1 MLVVI
6 FIHFN
11 FVRRMWLCSVGRRH
25 LNGQKSIINIPN
37 LNNQKMSTTT
47 AAPKTKK
54 PAKKSEGFK
63 GIKNAFIVILICIII
78 AFIIFYTVFG
88 AASHF
93 QGGDNANDPVDLIG
107 TIFKGGIV
115 VPVIHGLFYTVI
127 VIVVERWLALRT
139 AFGKGSLE
147 KFTNTVRQAMAAN
160 DVDAAMKACDAQ
172 KGSVAN
178 VVRAALQRYQTEEA
192 DATKTKAQ
200 KLESIKAALDDATA
214 LEMPTLQMNLPI
226 LGVLT
231 SLGVLTGL
239 FGTVLGM
246 IKSFQ
251 SISGEGGGDS
261 SALSTGISEA
271 LVNTASGIATSAL
284 ALIFYNFYTNKID
297 RFTYS
302 LEEVGFIIV
311 QNYALTH

>member
-1 MLVVI
+1 
-6 FIHFN
+6 
-11 FVRRMWLCSVGRRH
+11 
-25 LNGQKSIINIPN
+25 
-37 LNNQKMSTTT
+37 MSTTT
-47 AAPKTKK
+47 KAPAKK
-54 PAKKSEGFK
+54 PAQKSEGFK
-63 GIKNAFIVILICIII
+63 GIKNAFVVILICVII

-88 AASHF
+88 NGSHF
-93 QGGDNANDPVDLIG
+93 QRGDNANDPIDLVG
-107 TIFKGGIV
+107 TIFKGGVV
-115 VPVIHGLFYTVI
+115 VPVIHGMFYAVI
-127 VIVVERWLALRT
+127 AFVVERWLALRT

-147 KFTNTVRQAMAAN
+147 KFTEAVRKAMAAN
-160 DVDAAMKACDAQ
+160 DIAAALKVCDAQ
-172 KGSVAN
+172 QGSVAN
-178 VVRAALQRYQTEEA
+178 VVRAALERYQVEEA

-200 KLESIKAALDDATA
+200 KLEAIKAALDDATA

-284 ALIFYNFYTNKID
+284 ALVFYNFYTNRID

>member
-1 MLVVI
+1 
-6 FIHFN
+6 
-11 FVRRMWLCSVGRRH
+11 
-25 LNGQKSIINIPN
+25 
-37 LNNQKMSTTT
+37 MSTTT
-47 AAPKTKK
+47 KAPAKK
-54 PAKKSEGFK
+54 PAQKSEGFK
-63 GIKNAFIVILICIII
+63 GIKNAFVVILICVII
-78 AFIIFYTVFG
+78 AIIIFYTVFG
-88 AASHF
+88 NGSHF
-93 QGGDNANDPVDLIG
+93 QGGDNANDPIDLVG
-107 TIFKGGIV
+107 TIFKGGVV
-115 VPVIHGLFYTVI
+115 VPVIHGMFYAVI
-127 VIVVERWLALRT
+127 AFVVERWLALRT

-147 KFTNTVRQAMAAN
+147 KFTEAVRKAMAAN
-160 DVDAAMKACDAQ
+160 DIAAALKVCDAQ
-172 KGSVAN
+172 QGSVAN
-178 VVRAALQRYQTEEA
+178 VVRAALERYQVEEA

-200 KLESIKAALDDATA
+200 KLEAIKAALDDATA

-284 ALIFYNFYTNKID
+284 ALVFYNFYTNRID

>member
-1 MLVVI
+1 
-6 FIHFN
+6 
-11 FVRRMWLCSVGRRH
+11 
-25 LNGQKSIINIPN
+25 
-37 LNNQKMSTTT
+37 MSTTT
-47 AAPKTKK
+47 KAPAKK
-54 PAKKSEGFK
+54 PAQKGEGFK
-63 GIKNAFIVILICIII
+63 GIKNAFVVILICIVI

-88 AASHF
+88 AGSHF
-93 QGGDNANDPVDLIG
+93 QGGNNENDPIDLIG

-127 VIVVERWLALRT
+127 AIVVERWLALRT

-147 KFTNTVRQAMAAN
+147 KFTEQIRKAMAAN
-160 DVDAAMKACDAQ
+160 DIAAAIKACDAQ

-178 VVRAALQRYQTEEA
+178 VVRAALERYQVEDA
-192 DATKTKAQ
+192 DASKTKAQ
-200 KLESIKAALDDATA
+200 KLEAIKAALDDATA

-284 ALIFYNFYTNKID
+284 ALVFYNFYTNRID
-297 RFTYS
+297 KFTYS

>member
-1 MLVVI
+1 
-6 FIHFN
+6 
-11 FVRRMWLCSVGRRH
+11 
-25 LNGQKSIINIPN
+25 
-37 LNNQKMSTTT
+37 MSTTT
-47 AAPKTKK
+47 KAPAKK
-54 PAKKSEGFK
+54 PAQKSEGFK
-63 GIKNAFIVILICIII
+63 GIKNAFVVILICVII

-88 AASHF
+88 KGSHF
-93 QGGDNANDPVDLIG
+93 QGGDNANDPIDLVG
-107 TIFKGGIV
+107 TIFKGGVV
-115 VPVIHGLFYTVI
+115 VPVIHGMFYAVI
-127 VIVVERWLALRT
+127 AFVVERWLALRT

-147 KFTNTVRQAMAAN
+147 KFTEAVRKAMAAN
-160 DVDAAMKACDAQ
+160 DIAAALKVCDAQ
-172 KGSVAN
+172 QGSVAN
-178 VVRAALQRYQTEEA
+178 VVRAALERYQVEEA

-200 KLESIKAALDDATA
+200 KLEAIKAALDDATA

-284 ALIFYNFYTNKID
+284 ALVFYNFYTNRID

>member
-1 MLVVI
+1 
-6 FIHFN
+6 
-11 FVRRMWLCSVGRRH
+11 
-25 LNGQKSIINIPN
+25 
-37 LNNQKMSTTT
+37 MSTTT
-47 AAPKTKK
+47 KAPAKK
-54 PAKKSEGFK
+54 PAQKSEGFK
-63 GIKNAFIVILICIII
+63 GIKNAFVVILICVII

-88 AASHF
+88 NGSHF
-93 QGGDNANDPVDLIG
+93 QGGDNANDPIDLVG
-107 TIFKGGIV
+107 TIFKGGVV
-115 VPVIHGLFYTVI
+115 VPVIHGMFYAVI
-127 VIVVERWLALRT
+127 AFVVERWLALRT

-147 KFTNTVRQAMAAN
+147 KFTEAVRKAMAAN
-160 DVDAAMKACDAQ
+160 DIAAALKVCDAQ
-172 KGSVAN
+172 QGSVAN
-178 VVRAALQRYQTEEA
+178 VVRAALERYQVEEA

-200 KLESIKAALDDATA
+200 KLEAIKAALDDATA

-284 ALIFYNFYTNKID
+284 ALVFYNFYTNRID

-311 QNYALTH
+311 QNYALTQ

>member
-1 MLVVI
+1 
-6 FIHFN
+6 
-11 FVRRMWLCSVGRRH
+11 
-25 LNGQKSIINIPN
+25 
-37 LNNQKMSTTT
+37 MSTTT
-47 AAPKTKK
+47 KAPAKK
-54 PAKKSEGFK
+54 PAQKSEGFK
-63 GIKNAFIVILICIII
+63 GIKNAFVVILICVII
-78 AFIIFYTVFG
+78 ALIIFYTVFG
-88 AASHF
+88 NGSHF
-93 QGGDNANDPVDLIG
+93 QGGDNANDPIDLVG
-107 TIFKGGIV
+107 TIFKGGVV
-115 VPVIHGLFYTVI
+115 VPVIHGMFYAVI
-127 VIVVERWLALRT
+127 AFVVERWLALRT

-147 KFTNTVRQAMAAN
+147 KFTEAVRKAMAAN
-160 DVDAAMKACDAQ
+160 DIAAALKVCDAQ
-172 KGSVAN
+172 QGSVAN
-178 VVRAALQRYQTEEA
+178 VVRAALERYQVEEA

-200 KLESIKAALDDATA
+200 KLEAIKAALDDATA

-284 ALIFYNFYTNKID
+284 ALVFYNFYTNRID

>member
-1 MLVVI
+1 
-6 FIHFN
+6 
-11 FVRRMWLCSVGRRH
+11 
-25 LNGQKSIINIPN
+25 
-37 LNNQKMSTTT
+37 MSTTT
-47 AAPKTKK
+47 KAPAKK
-54 PAKKSEGFK
+54 PAQKSEGFK
-63 GIKNAFIVILICIII
+63 GIKNAFVVILICVII

-88 AASHF
+88 NGSHF
-93 QGGDNANDPVDLIG
+93 QEGDNANDPIDLVG
-107 TIFKGGIV
+107 TIFKGGVV
-115 VPVIHGLFYTVI
+115 VPVIHGMFYAVI
-127 VIVVERWLALRT
+127 AFVVERWLALRT

-147 KFTNTVRQAMAAN
+147 KFTEAVRKAMAAN
-160 DVDAAMKACDAQ
+160 DIAAALKVCDAQ
-172 KGSVAN
+172 QGSVAN
-178 VVRAALQRYQTEEA
+178 VVRAALERYQVEEA

-200 KLESIKAALDDATA
+200 KLEAIKAALDDATA

-284 ALIFYNFYTNKID
+284 ALVFYNFYTNRID

>member
-1 MLVVI
+1 
-6 FIHFN
+6 
-11 FVRRMWLCSVGRRH
+11 
-25 LNGQKSIINIPN
+25 
-37 LNNQKMSTTT
+37 MSTTT
-47 AAPKTKK
+47 KAPAKK
-54 PAKKSEGFK
+54 PAQKSEGFK
-63 GIKNAFIVILICIII
+63 GIKNAFVVILICVII

-88 AASHF
+88 NGSHF
-93 QGGDNANDPVDLIG
+93 QDGDNANDPIDLVG
-107 TIFKGGIV
+107 TIFKGGVV
-115 VPVIHGLFYTVI
+115 VPVIHGMFYAVI
-127 VIVVERWLALRT
+127 AFVVERWLALRT

-147 KFTNTVRQAMAAN
+147 KFTEAVRKAMAAN
-160 DVDAAMKACDAQ
+160 DIAAALKVCDAQ
-172 KGSVAN
+172 QGSVAN
-178 VVRAALQRYQTEEA
+178 VVRAALERYQVEEA

-200 KLESIKAALDDATA
+200 KLEAIKAALDDATA

-284 ALIFYNFYTNKID
+284 ALVFYNFYTNRID

>member
-1 MLVVI
+1 
-6 FIHFN
+6 
-11 FVRRMWLCSVGRRH
+11 
-25 LNGQKSIINIPN
+25 
-37 LNNQKMSTTT
+37 MSTTT
-47 AAPKTKK
+47 KAPAKK
-54 PAKKSEGFK
+54 PAQKGEGFK
-63 GIKNAFIVILICIII
+63 GIKNAFVVILICIVI

-88 AASHF
+88 AGSHF
-93 QGGDNANDPVDLIG
+93 QGGDNENDPIDLIG

-127 VIVVERWLALRT
+127 AIVVERWLALRT

-147 KFTNTVRQAMAAN
+147 KFTEQIRKAMAAN
-160 DVDAAMKACDAQ
+160 DIAAAIKACDAQ

-178 VVRAALQRYQTEEA
+178 VVRAALERYQVEDA
-192 DATKTKAQ
+192 DASKTKAQ
-200 KLESIKAALDDATA
+200 KLEAIKAALDDATA

-284 ALIFYNFYTNKID
+284 ALVFYNFYTNRID
-297 RFTYS
+297 KFTYS

>member
-1 MLVVI
+1 M
-6 FIHFN
+6 
-11 FVRRMWLCSVGRRH
+11 G
-25 LNGQKSIINIPN
+25 
-37 LNNQKMSTTT
+37 TTT
-47 AAPKTKK
+47 NAKAKK
-54 PAKKSEGFK
+54 PAKQNEGFK
-63 GIKNAFIVILICIII
+63 GIKNAFVVICICI
-78 AFIIFYTVFG
+78 AVAFVIFYTVFG
-88 AASHF
+88 NGSHF
-93 QGGDNANDPVDLIG
+93 AGGDNANDPIDLVG

-127 VIVVERWLALRT
+127 AIVVERWLALRT

-147 KFTNTVRQAMAAN
+147 KFTDKVRKAMAAN
-160 DVDAAMKACDAQ
+160 DIAGALKACDEQ

-178 VVRAALQRYQTEEA
+178 VVRAALERYQVEEA
-192 DATKTKAQ
+192 DASKTKAQ
-200 KLESIKAALDDATA
+200 KLEAIKAALDDATA

-284 ALIFYNFYTNKID
+284 ALVFYNFYTNKID
-297 RFTYS
+297 HFTYS

>member
-1 MLVVI
+1 
-6 FIHFN
+6 
-11 FVRRMWLCSVGRRH
+11 
-25 LNGQKSIINIPN
+25 
-37 LNNQKMSTTT
+37 MSTTT
-47 AAPKTKK
+47 KAPAKK
-54 PAKKSEGFK
+54 PAQKSEGFK
-63 GIKNAFIVILICIII
+63 GIKNAFVVILICVII
-78 AFIIFYTVFG
+78 AFIIFHTVFG
-88 AASHF
+88 NGSHF
-93 QGGDNANDPVDLIG
+93 LGGDNANDPIDLVG
-107 TIFKGGIV
+107 TIFKGGVV
-115 VPVIHGLFYTVI
+115 VPVIHGMFYAVI
-127 VIVVERWLALRT
+127 AFVVERWLALRT

-147 KFTNTVRQAMAAN
+147 KFTEAVRKAMAAN
-160 DVDAAMKACDAQ
+160 DIAAALKVCDAQ
-172 KGSVAN
+172 QGSVAN
-178 VVRAALQRYQTEEA
+178 VVRAALERYQVEEA

-200 KLESIKAALDDATA
+200 KLEAIKAALDDATA

-284 ALIFYNFYTNKID
+284 ALVFYNFYTNRID